1 MSLKLYQSLFAGL
14 LLFTQLTLAAV
25 PVEIIGSCKN
35 QHAVNA
41 SVIFTKIIP
50 PGGRDDSPG
59 CTDHFE
65 SKRGALNL
73 GAISCDDANY
83 LILKS
88 TRFKLNTAENHSI
101 NPAIAPGGNIS
112 SRAFWSKITLYHVE
126 YLCIEDELSPSGAGA
141 EISQY
146 YIVENAF
153 NSSKPI
159 LHYYFFNRDIM
170 PMTSIN

>member
-14 LLFTQLTLAAV
+14 LLFTQITLAAV

-35 QHAVNA
+35 QRAVND
-41 SVIFTKIIP
+41 SVIFTKLISP
-50 PGGRDDSPG
+50 SGRDDSPG

-65 SKRGALNL
+65 STHGYLNF

-88 TRFKLNTAENHSI
+88 TRFKLSTAENHSI

-112 SRAFWSKITLYHVE
+112 PRAFWSKIVFNNVE

-153 NSSKPI
+153 NASEPI

-170 PMTSIN
+170 PMTSAN